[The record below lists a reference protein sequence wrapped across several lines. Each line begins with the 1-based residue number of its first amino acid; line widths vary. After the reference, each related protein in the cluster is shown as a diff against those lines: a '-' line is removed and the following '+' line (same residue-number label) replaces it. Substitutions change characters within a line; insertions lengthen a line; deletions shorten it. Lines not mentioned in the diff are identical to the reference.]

1 LRLLS
6 RLLTM
11 LITAMMVAGCGFHL
25 RGQAGMPFETLYLE
39 SGNPNS
45 EFIRELRRSLQANKV
60 KLVSD
65 AKQADV
71 ILDIISEVPD
81 QQILTLDASGR
92 VSEFE
97 LFYRVSLRAYDLK
110 NQEWIPDDEFI
121 LRRDFPYNDNNV
133 LAMEAQENLLYQ
145 SMHTEMVQ
153 QIVRRLS
160 RSKPQSQPN

>member
-1 LRLLS
+1 
-6 RLLTM
+6 
-11 LITAMMVAGCGFHL
+11 MMMAGCGFHL
-25 RGQAGMPFETLYLE
+25 RGHEGMPFENLYLATAD
-39 SGNPNS
+39 PNT
-45 EFIRELRRSLQANKV
+45 EFIRELRLSLQANEV

-71 ILDIISEVPD
+71 ILDIISEIPY

-110 NQEWIPDDEFI
+110 NQEWIPADDFI

-133 LAMEAQENLLYQ
+133 LAMEAQENLLYH

-160 RSKPQSQPN
+160 RSKPQSQPD